1 MRKLLD
7 TKAGATFY
15 EEMPNLT
22 FCPRKDSIEF
32 IFKLKS
38 GIYVIINMTRGT
50 GGKIMLYANWDK
62 YFMRMQNPDVQLPRI
77 KKNCPTLFAVLTG
90 EDNDDVSLLSHRNAP
105 AHERGFGVFCD
116 GDVDT
121 PLIAHIDNN
130 LLDKVAMLVNKNVD
144 IYNELNT
151 TPPFPAWKDGLSDL
165 WN

>member
-22 FCPRKDSIEF
+22 LSTRKDSIEF
-32 IFKLKS
+32 IFKLKP

-62 YFMRMQNPDVQLPRI
+62 YFMRMQNPYVQLPRI
-77 KKNCPTLFAVLTG
+77 QKNCPTLFAVLTG
-90 EDNDDVSLLSHRNAP
+90 EDKDDVSLLSHRNAP

-116 GDVDT
+116 GDVDA
-121 PLIAHIDNN
+121 PLIAH
-130 LLDKVAMLVNKNVD
+130 
-144 IYNELNT
+144 
-151 TPPFPAWKDGLSDL
+151 TPPFPAWKDGLRDL